1 MKPVFL
7 DELVDLCAELS
18 SQERKLLPLCAAEN
32 IMSPFCKIPLDS
44 FLQEKYIMGGTIT
57 YQKDNNF
64 IGSDKLYSIYNLLTA
79 QCKKMYH
86 SNYADARTLSG
97 VNAVTSLLMSLFT
110 AGDKILISSEA
121 CGGHGSMPK
130 ICNRLGIET
139 EELPYDYDAL
149 DFDYIKANQII
160 QTQKPNGIL
169 ICLSDIIRMP
179 QLHKLNLSQGCILIF
194 DATQILGLIATGKL
208 DNPMDWYSENDNF
221 ILMGATHKTLAGPTC
236 GLIMTKNISLAQ
248 KFDSLINPDYLR
260 NSQLHHILSL
270 ILSLMELEVYGTEYA
285 ERIVSNANI
294 LADCLSTYGF
304 DVIKADKLYT
314 YTHQLFVS
322 MTPEDAQFVYDACA
336 QYGISLNLRNKPI
349 YRNCGLRIGTQQIS
363 RFNWSASEMQTIAQI
378 LNGIYNNLL
387 NPESLRDK
395 INELSH
401 NKKVYYTFDKSLYDI
416 IYNTLHNR

>member
-1 MKPVFL
+1 MKPVFF
-7 DELVDLCAELS
+7 DNLVNLCAELS
-18 SQERKLLPLCAAEN
+18 VQEKNLLPLCAAEN
-32 IMSPFCKIPLDS
+32 VMSPFCKIPLDS

-64 IGSDKLYSIYNLLTA
+64 IGSDKLYNIYSLLTA

-86 SNYADARTLSG
+86 SDYADARTLSG

-130 ICNRLGIET
+130 ICNRLGIKT
-139 EELPYDYDAL
+139 EEIPYGYDAN
-149 DFDYIKANQII
+149 DFDYKKTNQMI
-160 QTQKPNGIL
+160 QSQNPDGIL

-179 QLHKLNLSQGCILIF
+179 QLHKFDLSSGCILIF

-236 GLIMTKNISLAQ
+236 GLIMTKNLSLAR

-260 NSQLHHILSL
+260 NNQLHHILSL
-270 ILSLMELEVYGTEYA
+270 ILSLMELEIYGAEYTD
-285 ERIVSNANI
+285 RIVSNANI
-294 LADCLSTYGF
+294 LADCLSMCGF
-304 DVIKADKLYT
+304 NVIKADKFYT

-322 MTPEDAQFVYDACA
+322 MPLKDAQFIYEECA
-336 QYGISLNLRNKPI
+336 RYGISINLRNKPI
-349 YRNCGLRIGTQQIS
+349 YRDCGLRIGTQQIS
-363 RFNWSASEMQTIAQI
+363 RYNWSFPEMQTIAQI
-378 LNGIYNNLL
+378 LEGIYNS
-387 NPESLRDK
+387 SLSPDYLCDSIDK
-395 INELSH
+395 LSQRK
-401 NKKVYYTFDKSLYDI
+401 NIYYTFDKSLYDI
-416 IYNTLHNR
+416 IYNVLHNC